1 MERGKDVADREAER
15 EAVDKHFEESL
26 KKYKHSPV
34 RSINFGLARVARRL
48 SILLLRAEIEHRWCF
63 GGFRLSTERASPLG
77 VL

>member
-34 RSINFGLARVARRL
+34 RIISNGY
-48 SILLLRAEIEHRWCF
+48 
-63 GGFRLSTERASPLG
+63 
-77 VL
+77 